1 MPTTVHIPE
10 QLLERADAQAKS
22 LGISRNRLII
32 EALEARLAAE
42 DRWPEELT
50 RTLLAPVSDEL
61 KTSVDELDEAIRGS
75 RRNRKP
81 RPVP

>member
-1 MPTTVHIPE
+1 MSTTVHIPDK
-10 QLLERADAQAKS
+10 LLERADAQAKS

-42 DRWPEELT
+42 DRWPEELA
-50 RTLLAPVSDEL
+50 RTLAAPVSDEL
-61 KTSVDELDEAIRGS
+61 ETSADEMAEAIRRS

-81 RPVP
+81 QPAP